1 MKSKSEPWDKY
12 YKKDKTSVN
21 IIEKIN
27 KSYFSVVFEH
37 YFEQY
42 APKIKNTKILEAACG
57 SGLMSSRLSKK
68 GANTYLLDFSTY
80 ALKDANKNFKNK
92 NQVFLGTKA
101 DIMNMPFKDNSFDI
115 VWNQGVIEH
124 FDNPDKIVKEML
136 RVTKKEGIVII
147 FVPAYLS
154 PLHII
159 YNILLATKTI
169 NLWPFDLQ
177 TFFKTKELKKI
188 AKNMGYSKF
197 IAKRLPLTLG
207 FSSALIIKKKK

>member
-68 GANTYLLDFSTY
+68 GANTYLL
-80 ALKDANKNFKNK
+80 
-92 NQVFLGTKA
+92 
-101 DIMNMPFKDNSFDI
+101 
-115 VWNQGVIEH
+115 
-124 FDNPDKIVKEML
+124 
-136 RVTKKEGIVII
+136 
-147 FVPAYLS
+147 
-154 PLHII
+154 
-159 YNILLATKTI
+159 
-169 NLWPFDLQ
+169 
-177 TFFKTKELKKI
+177 
-188 AKNMGYSKF
+188 
-197 IAKRLPLTLG
+197 
-207 FSSALIIKKKK
+207 